1 LSSSGT
7 AEVTVNTA
15 TTWYAD
21 ADGDTYGNPAVSQ
34 LACTQPSGYVANNTD
49 CDDTN
54 PALNPTNPCTPAAS
68 IVNLTMFIEGY
79 YLGGGLMNSVKFNQD
94 FVSPAD
100 EVEMMT
106 VELHD
111 ATTYALVDTATAMLH
126 TDGTLSASFA
136 TAAAGS
142 YYIAVKGRN
151 MIQTWSATAQTVGTT
166 PLSYDFSTSA
176 SQAYGDNM
184 KEIEPGVFA
193 MYSGDLNSDDNVD
206 NVDFTTWEV
215 DASEFAF
222 GDYATD
228 MNGDGNVDNVDFL
241 IWKPTH
247 RTSSSRFIHSKRF

>member
-1 LSSSGT
+1 
-7 AEVTVNTA
+7 
-15 TTWYAD
+15 
-21 ADGDTYGNPAVSQ
+21 
-34 LACTQPSGYVANNTD
+34 LACTQPVGYVTNNTD

-54 PALNPTNPCTPAAS
+54 PALNPTNPCTSAAS
-68 IVNLTMFIEGY
+68 IVNLTMFVEGY
-79 YLGGGLMNSVKFNQD
+79 YLGGGLMNSAVFNQGTS
-94 FVSPAD
+94 VNAD

-126 TDGTLSASFA
+126 ADGTLSASFG

-151 MIQTWSATAQTVGTT
+151 IIQTWSATPQTVGTT
-166 PLSYDFSTSA
+166 PLSYDFTSSA

-184 KEIEPGVFA
+184 KEVEAGVFA
-193 MYSGDLNSDDNVD
+193 MFTGDLNSDDNID

-241 IWKPTH
+241 IWETNA
-247 RTSSSRFIHSKRF
+247 SNFIFAFYPF

>member
-1 LSSSGT
+1 
-7 AEVTVNTA
+7 
-15 TTWYAD
+15 
-21 ADGDTYGNPAVSQ
+21 
-34 LACTQPSGYVANNTD
+34 
-49 CDDTN
+49 
-54 PALNPTNPCTPAAS
+54 
-68 IVNLTMFIEGY
+68 
-79 YLGGGLMNSVKFNQD
+79 
-94 FVSPAD
+94 
-100 EVEMMT
+100 
-106 VELHD
+106 
-111 ATTYALVDTATAMLH
+111 
-126 TDGTLSASFA
+126 
-136 TAAAGS
+136 
-142 YYIAVKGRN
+142 

-241 IWKPTH
+241 IWETNA
-247 RTSSSRFIHSKRF
+247 SNFIFAIYPF